1 MKKNLYLDY
10 AATAPLSDSTKDY
23 IIQILDTFGNPSSAY
38 SAGEKART
46 LISDARNAIAEFIH
60 ADADNIYFTCGGSAA
75 NTLAIRGYVMRHPMC
90 QIFYSSATHKSII
103 ECISCLDCTNTSIKV
118 DRDGFLDL
126 EHLDSLCR
134 MSYDNKKQPFA
145 IIDYANSEI
154 GTIQNIKKIIE
165 IVHGYHG
172 ILYLDC
178 TGSISSIPLNI
189 RKLDIDMCGFS
200 AHKLGALKGCGVF
213 FKKKEIELEPL
224 VYGNQEQGIMGG
236 TENVLGIASLYH
248 VVKNYDYSAV
258 SSAGRDYVLDYI
270 TEHIKDTYL
279 IGSKTHRLP
288 HNLYLCFQGIEGEAF
303 MILLDMNGIQISTG
317 SACNSRTFVP
327 SPALLAIG
335 INKDDL
341 HSCIRITFSG
351 REEKKELD
359 YLCHTLKS
367 CIDMLRNLNNKA
379 GT

>member
-10 AATAPLSDSTKDY
+10 AATAPLSDSTKNY

-46 LISDARNAIAEFIH
+46 LISDARTAIAEFIH
-60 ADADNIYFTCGGSAA
+60 ADADTIYFTCGGSAA
-75 NTLAIRGYVMRHPMC
+75 NTLAIRGYAMRHPLC
-90 QIFYSSATHKSII
+90 QIFYAPAAHKSII
-103 ECISCLDCTNTSIKV
+103 ECISCLDCTNTSIKT
-118 DRDGFLDL
+118 DREGFLDL
-126 EHLDSLCR
+126 DHLDSLCR
-134 MSYDNKKQPFA
+134 MAYEHKKQPFA
-145 IIDYANSEI
+145 VIDYANSEI
-154 GTIQNIKKIIE
+154 GTIQDIKKIIE
-165 IVHGYHG
+165 IVHCYHG

-189 RKLDIDMCGFS
+189 RRLNIDMCGFS

-258 SSAGRDYVLDYI
+258 NSDGRDYVLNYI
-270 TEHIKDTYL
+270 TEHITDTYL

-288 HNLYLCFQGIEGEAF
+288 NNLYLCFQGIEGEAF

-335 INKDDL
+335 MDKDDL

-351 REEKKELD
+351 KEEKKELD

-367 CIDMLRNLNNKA
+367 CIDMLRNLNKK
-379 GT
+379 TIR